1 MAKTKAD
8 ATKKAPARASS
19 RAKTVPDRFIH
30 EEERGRKRSAS
41 AKSSKSSSKSPVS
54 KKQKTTSKSPKKSRS
69 KSPASKS
76 TPPRNP
82 HPNPQRKLN
91 PSLPVERSPLHHPRR
106 RVLLLR
112 RSQQKGERKKILI
125 KKAKNLLQR
134 KVKVTARVRKKK
146 SQKRKRGSSEKKKG
160 GSSSKGAL
168 SKLKDDVRDELNGM
182 NVPDLKK
189 RLQANDQIVGGSKGE
204 LAERIADCIVNGSLP
219 RCPKCFGGKVKPSG
233 TGFYC
238 PGSYDDDK
246 FVSCSWKGK
255 AADITRPAW
264 KTEDG
269 KLV

>member
-19 RAKTVPDRFIH
+19 RSKTVPDRFIH
-30 EEERGRKRSAS
+30 EEERGRKRAAS
-41 AKSSKSSSKSPVS
+41 AKSSKKSSKSPVS

-76 TPPRNP
+76 KSP
-82 HPNPQRKLN
+82 KKS
-91 PSLPVERSPLHHPRR
+91 PSPKKSKSKSP
-106 RVLLLR
+106 
-112 RSQQKGERKKILI
+112 GRKKS
-125 KKAKNLLQR
+125 ASP
-134 KVKVTARVRKKK
+134 AKKK
-146 SQKRKRGSSEKKKG
+146 SASPKRKSTKKGKKEESDKESKESASEESDSYSESEEEEKPKRKRGSTEKKK
-160 GSSSKGAL
+160 SSSKGSV

-189 RLQANDQIVGGSKGE
+189 RLQANDQLVGGSKGE
-204 LAERIADCIVNGSLP
+204 LVERIADCIVNGYLP
-219 RCPKCFGGKVKPSG
+219 RCPKCFGGKIKKSG
-233 TGFYC
+233 TGYFC

-255 AADITRPAW
+255 EGDISRPAW